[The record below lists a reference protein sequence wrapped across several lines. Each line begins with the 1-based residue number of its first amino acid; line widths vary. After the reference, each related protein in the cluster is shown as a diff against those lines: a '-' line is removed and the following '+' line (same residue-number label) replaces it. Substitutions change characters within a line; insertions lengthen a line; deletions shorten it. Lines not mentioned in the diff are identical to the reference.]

1 MGKKSIKPS
10 HSGDRSSQAS
20 ASTSRLASAGITNN
34 QRSHNNKRS
43 YMMMYFSCVL
53 ALLVVCL
60 AVYSRAMALSSPTSS
75 SSSSSFT
82 SSREICGNKDI
93 WRASTTKSNGGDDAV
108 SMVPGEK
115 PSKPA
120 VWGSL
125 RPGVYF
131 GELSPSFSY

>member
-1 MGKKSIKPS
+1 
-10 HSGDRSSQAS
+10 
-20 ASTSRLASAGITNN
+20 
-34 QRSHNNKRS
+34 
-43 YMMMYFSCVL
+43 
-53 ALLVVCL
+53 
-60 AVYSRAMALSSPTSS
+60 
-75 SSSSSFT
+75 
-82 SSREICGNKDI
+82 
-93 WRASTTKSNGGDDAV
+93 V